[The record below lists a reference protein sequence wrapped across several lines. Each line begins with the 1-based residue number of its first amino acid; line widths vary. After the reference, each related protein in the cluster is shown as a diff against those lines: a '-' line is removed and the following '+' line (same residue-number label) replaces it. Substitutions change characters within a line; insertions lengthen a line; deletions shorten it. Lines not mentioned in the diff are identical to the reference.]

1 MFSYQARLFIF
12 SLFLVVAVLSIVLVL
27 VWTMKSFLS
36 RQSTNMCLPNNN
48 GVIVCDEGILLLFL
62 EKAVEKNYAYLEHA
76 EKRRQKSYVED
87 HEVRLLEIYDNNYWE
102 MKPAAKITGKLQ
114 TITTDNENENM

>member
-1 MFSYQARLFIF
+1 MLKPVPYHHYVFDIYQ
-12 SLFLVVAVLSIVLVL
+12 
-27 VWTMKSFLS
+27 
-36 RQSTNMCLPNNN
+36 
-48 GVIVCDEGILLLFL
+48 
-62 EKAVEKNYAYLEHA
+62 AVEKNYAYLEHA

-114 TITTDNENENM
+114 TITTGTYEPRYAKTCFILLFQLLICLEITTM